1 MAKESASK
9 AAEDGFAA
17 DGVQVFR
24 KFLSGKREGLMVKN
38 GGWSW

>member
-17 DGVQVFR
+17 DGVQVGYEV
-24 KFLSGKREGLMVKN
+24 FLSGKKTKV
-38 GGWSW
+38 

>member
-17 DGVQVFR
+17 DGVQVGYEVFA
-24 KFLSGKREGLMVKN
+24 GKMVMVPRD
-38 GGWSW
+38 GPGEF